1 MPLRTGD
8 GLLIRDAAPGDMAAV
23 AAIYAPA
30 VLAGTATFETEP
42 PDAAEMA
49 ARLATVT
56 TAGYPWLVAHH
67 GGPIAGYA
75 YAGPFRTRPAFRFTV
90 ENSVYVAEAA
100 RGHGVGRAL
109 LEHLIGHC
117 TARGFRQMI
126 AVIGDSGRQ
135 QASLR
140 LHAGLGFVETGRL
153 PDVGFKHG
161 RWLDTVL
168 MQRALGEA
176 AAPPSASR

>member
-8 GLLIRDAAPGDMAAV
+8 GLRIRDAAPGDMAAV
-23 AAIYAPA
+23 AAIYAPE
-30 VLAGTATFETEP
+30 VRSGTATFETEP

-49 ARLATVT
+49 ARLAAVT
-56 TAGYPWLVAHH
+56 AAGYPWLVAHRD
-67 GGPIAGYA
+67 GAIAGYA

-90 ENSVYVAEAA
+90 ENSIYVAEAA

-117 TARGFRQMI
+117 TARGFRQMV
-126 AVIGDSGRQ
+126 AVIGDSANQ
-135 QASLR
+135 KSSLR
-140 LHAGLGFVETGRL
+140 LHAGLGFVEVGRL

-168 MQRALGEA
+168 MQRPLGEGG
-176 AAPPSASR
+176 APPPASR